1 MGIFDIFSGSRK
13 SFSDISDN
21 WEKRQQAR
29 EYNSRAREIIDD
41 YTDRYNTTY
50 INTMDY
56 ALETEYRLKKHYE
69 FKKQIAKKL
78 QLDVDPVLESFKKF
92 DVDNKIIDADFG
104 NIDVAKN
111 IDISI
116 SSSKQKFAGIN
127 RLSFDTCF
135 PNIND
140 IFRDATE
147 EYYQAESNL
156 NQAKM
161 YREEIKLK
169 REELRTIKSNLSNIR
184 SYISDEER
192 VLNELT
198 TRVQNISQ
206 KLNEGMKKTS
216 FKKEEG
222 EHLKSIYKIALGINH
237 LIGMK
242 FLNDDFSVSE
252 DYNNLFIKM
261 KEVNSLIE
269 KPTLNYNELDR
280 ILKSIPGPIVY

>member
-1 MGIFDIFSGSRK
+1 MGIFDIFSGGKK

-69 FKKQIAKKL
+69 FKKQIVKKL
-78 QLDVDPVLESFKKF
+78 QLDVNPVLESFKKF
-92 DVDNKIIDADFG
+92 DIDNKIIDVDLG
-104 NIDVAKN
+104 SVNTSKN
-111 IDISI
+111 LDISI
-116 SSSKQKFAGIN
+116 SNSSHMFAGFDKF
-127 RLSFDTCF
+127 SFDSCF

-147 EYYQAESNL
+147 EYYRAKSNL

-161 YREEIKLK
+161 YREQIKLK
-169 REELRTIKSNLSNIR
+169 REELKTIKSNLSNIR

-198 TRVQNISQ
+198 NKVQKISNTLDQ
-206 KLNEGMKKTS
+206 NMKKTS
-216 FKKEEG
+216 FKKEESDN
-222 EHLKSIYKIALGINH
+222 LKAIYKIALGINK
-237 LIGMK
+237 LMGMK
-242 FLNDDFSVSE
+242 FLNDDFTVSK
-252 DYNNLFIKM
+252 DYDNLFEQI

-269 KPTLNYNELDR
+269 KPTLNTGELDR
-280 ILKSIPGPIVY
+280 ILKSISGPIVY